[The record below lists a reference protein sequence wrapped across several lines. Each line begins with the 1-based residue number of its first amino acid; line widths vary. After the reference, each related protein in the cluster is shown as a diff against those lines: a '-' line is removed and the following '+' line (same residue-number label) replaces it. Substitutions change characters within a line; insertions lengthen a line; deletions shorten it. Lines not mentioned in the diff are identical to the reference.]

1 MNSGLFAVIKVK
13 VHQQEELLTL
23 DGFDSWLR
31 YRVNISNVYKVSFVL
46 HKQYLKLTNL
56 KIELHSSL
64 CQYDG

>member
-13 VHQQEELLTL
+13 VHQQEELLTP

-46 HKQYLKLTNL
+46 H
-56 KIELHSSL
+56 
-64 CQYDG
+64 

>member
-13 VHQQEELLTL
+13 VHQQEELLTP

-46 HKQYLKLTNL
+46 HLQYLKIDQFKN
-56 KIELHSSL
+56 
-64 CQYDG
+64 